1 MPIFIALSLRL
12 NIVRI
17 IILKSYNSL
26 ERHIVKESLIRVL
39 YIVHNLILCNLDILQ
54 KKKLLNYDRNLYI
67 LIDVV

>member
-12 NIVRI
+12 NVVRI

-54 KKKLLNYDRNLYI
+54 KKKLLNYDKNLYI